1 VNQLRRTPQF
11 GLQDI
16 ARGDCHTLILRGELD
31 LAAADYLEAVI
42 FCLFVDGIDEVTLN
56 LSRLMFIDA
65 AGLRALLAVQAL
77 CEVKGCRFSLT
88 RPVGQVRRLFELTG
102 VMRTLPIDA
111 RDRAPKSGGSLVW
124 SICGPWPAGR
134 QP

>member
-1 VNQLRRTPQF
+1 MSQLRRTPQF

-31 LAAADYLEAVI
+31 LAAADYLEAVV

-56 LSRLMFIDA
+56 LSRLTFIDA
-65 AGLRALLAVQAL
+65 TGLRALLAVLEL
-77 CEVKGCRFSLT
+77 CEHEECRFSLT

-102 VMRTLPIDA
+102 IMRTLPIESGQGSRLPSEGRLRPVLA
-111 RDRAPKSGGSLVW
+111 VAPRNGAL
-124 SICGPWPAGR
+124 
-134 QP
+134 